1 MSFFKKIFKGIV
13 NVMRSVFDTLKIYV
27 IKLCI
32 FLYVYKGR
40 KEGEKERLKEIWYNK
55 YKNDKVE
62 IIFFVCF
69 L

>member
-40 KEGEKERLKEIWYNK
+40 KERRERKIEGNMI
-55 YKNDKVE
+55 
-62 IIFFVCF
+62 
-69 L
+69 